1 MEAEPD
7 GDAVARPGLIARP
20 AVIGVFVV
28 VVLLA
33 AGSAFWWGRSLQT
46 PESVAVDASTTVVPV
61 DVAIESRVV
70 AESARLQGEVV
81 AGTTLPVEAVR
92 PRSAT
97 RAVVTAVHVE
107 VGQAVG
113 AGMLLAEVSDRP
125 VFVLS
130 MDVPPYRAL
139 AAGDKGEDVTRFQ
152 QALAEAGLD
161 VVDSGVID
169 AQTQRAICDLY
180 DRADSEPPGGIGPG
194 TSVDLGELVILPG
207 PSAIVA
213 SVAAVGTVLSEG
225 GSGGGSSASSSSP
238 ATAAPVEP
246 SVGTGQ
252 ALAEL
257 RTAPDAVRARAT
269 VISVDEFTVGTAVTL
284 MGEAGASATGTVSSI
299 GAFSTDSSS
308 GAGYDVNVTFSQR
321 PDQGFAIGR
330 PVTVATGRTGEPVPA
345 VPLVAVLQED
355 GKTFVQ
361 PTGDPS
367 ATLPPRIEIGL
378 RAQADGWASFDPT
391 EALPVG
397 TMVRVPR

>member
-7 GDAVARPGLIARP
+7 GDDLARPGRVARPAL
-20 AVIGVFVV
+20 IGVFVA

-33 AGSAFWWGRSLQT
+33 AGSAFWWGRSIQT
-46 PESVAVDASTTVVPV
+46 PESVAVDASTAVVPV

-92 PRSAT
+92 PRSAA

-107 VGQAVG
+107 VGQEVG

-139 AAGDKGEDVTRFQ
+139 TAGDKGEDVSRFQ
-152 QALAEAGLD
+152 NALAEAGLD
-161 VVDSGVID
+161 VVDSGVVD
-169 AQTQRAICDLY
+169 AQTQRGIRDLY
-180 DRADSEPPGGIGPG
+180 DRADAEPPGGIGPG

-213 SVAAVGTVLSEG
+213 SVAPVGTVLSEG
-225 GSGGGSSASSSSP
+225 SSGAGSSP
-238 ATAAPVEP
+238 ASAAPVEP
-246 SVGTGQ
+246 GGGTGHT
-252 ALAEL
+252 LAEL
-257 RTAPDAVRARAT
+257 RTAPDAVRARAS
-269 VISVDEFTVGTAVTL
+269 VISVEEFKVGTAVTL
-284 MGEAGASATGTVSSI
+284 TGEAGASATGTVSSI

-330 PVTVATGRTGEPVPA
+330 AVTVATGRTGEQVPA

-367 ATLPPRIEIGL
+367 APPPPRIEIGL

-391 EALPVG
+391 DALPVG
-397 TMVRVPR
+397 TMVRVPK